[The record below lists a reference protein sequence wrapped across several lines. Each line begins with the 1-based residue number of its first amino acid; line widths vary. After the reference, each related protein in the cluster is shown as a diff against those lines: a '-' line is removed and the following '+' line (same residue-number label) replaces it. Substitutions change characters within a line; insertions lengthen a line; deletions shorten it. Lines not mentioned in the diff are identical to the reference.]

1 MRVHACVSQSEQIE
15 GGQPNQVDS
24 IPTRALAADWLVVG
38 RRLRR
43 DFCPHGMETFITYKT
58 SAIICHEE
66 SQRCLGYVL
75 LQALRP
81 ISGFRDARTPPCLP
95 PSPSFLPPSPQR
107 AVLST
112 GIEMCQER

>member
-38 RRLRR
+38 RALAPRLLPPWNG
-43 DFCPHGMETFITYKT
+43 DTFITYKK

-66 SQRCLGYVL
+66 SQKVSRLH
-75 LQALRP
+75 A
-81 ISGFRDARTPPCLP
+81 SA
-95 PSPSFLPPSPQR
+95 
-107 AVLST
+107 
-112 GIEMCQER
+112 GITAH